1 MLKMAN
7 RAGNNLG
14 NRYSDEL
21 TSTLITLPSKRLAL
35 AKSTLDAIRDKHFVC
50 PGNTITED
58 IGYMR
63 GHGTYLQDNK
73 LKASVAGFVEKVGK
87 LICVK
92 PVKSRYNGEVG
103 DVVVGII
110 TEVGQ
115 RRWKVDTYSRL
126 DSLLMLSAVNLPGGE
141 LRRRSE
147 KDELMMRQHLTEG
160 DLISAEVQSVH
171 GDGSLAL
178 HTRSLKYGKL
188 IQGTLVTVAPAL
200 IKRCKTHFHNLECGA
215 SIILGNNGYIWISP
229 LLKED
234 AENQTTKSD
243 TSTRSDPLKE
253 ISLVEREIVARLRNC
268 IMALAE
274 RQMLLY
280 DTSITYTYEASLNY
294 QVRELLQ
301 ADVIE
306 EITDK
311 CCQRLL

>member
-1 MLKMAN
+1 M
-7 RAGNNLG
+7 
-14 NRYSDEL
+14 
-21 TSTLITLPSKRLAL
+21 
-35 AKSTLDAIRDKHFVC
+35 
-50 PGNTITED
+50 TIFHSC
-58 IGYMR
+58 R

-243 TSTRSDPLKE
+243 TSTL
-253 ISLVEREIVARLRNC
+253 EREIVARLRNC

-294 QVRELLQ
+294 QVSQ
-301 ADVIE
+301 H
-306 EITDK
+306 K
-311 CCQRLL
+311 K